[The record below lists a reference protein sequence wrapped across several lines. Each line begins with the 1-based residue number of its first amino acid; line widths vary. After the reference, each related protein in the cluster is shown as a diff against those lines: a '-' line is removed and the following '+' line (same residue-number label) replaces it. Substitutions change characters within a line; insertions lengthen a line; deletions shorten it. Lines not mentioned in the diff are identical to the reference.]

1 MPKSHY
7 PFSTHSTCYQAE
19 SFLFFLPSF
28 SLPLFSHYQHTPSPF
43 RSLIS
48 TFAWL
53 AMLLLSSGFRM
64 DSGANTRHYQHH
76 QQHTATW
83 TAFWADVTTW
93 LSGKQ
98 KNSSKCKK
106 RTSTI
111 LTETCG
117 GQDGLLL
124 SSLSDFQRTYYSFP
138 EFDDYDSVEGQENWA
153 SLDVTPGV

>member
-1 MPKSHY
+1 
-7 PFSTHSTCYQAE
+7 
-19 SFLFFLPSF
+19 
-28 SLPLFSHYQHTPSPF
+28 
-43 RSLIS
+43 
-48 TFAWL
+48 
-53 AMLLLSSGFRM
+53 MLLLSSGFRM

-76 QQHTATW
+76 HHHHHQQHTAATW
-83 TAFWADVTTW
+83 TTFWADVTTW

-98 KNSSKCKK
+98 KNSKCKK

-117 GQDGLLL
+117 GQEGLLL

-153 SLDVTPGV
+153 LDVTPGV